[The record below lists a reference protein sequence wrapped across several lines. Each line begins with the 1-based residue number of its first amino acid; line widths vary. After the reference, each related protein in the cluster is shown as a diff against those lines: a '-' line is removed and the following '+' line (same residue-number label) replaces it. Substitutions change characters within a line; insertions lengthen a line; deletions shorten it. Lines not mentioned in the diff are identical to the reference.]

1 MPYPMENGPPTT
13 RGEKKE
19 FYAIFYVKIN
29 VTLTFGGIP
38 FNHQIL
44 PSVSPTTSPPPPPP
58 PPPPLDSPIESSGG
72 TPFSS
77 SFSFFCR
84 GGDSLCVV
92 PTFQNFLKDVK
103 ETVMK
108 MNVIGRCYKI
118 LSNNRLTGVLPK
130 IIGVRL
136 PNHNSLD
143 LSFNSVHGNCR
154 DDLSYNYFV
163 GPLPVLP
170 ANVSILNLYNNKLS
184 GTLWSLCLV
193 NNVYDTLDMSHNLF
207 TGEIPDCLR
216 QWKYSINLNFAHNK
230 LTDRIPS

>member
-1 MPYPMENGPPTT
+1 MATDLSFLASVPCLGNPGRTHAAVAT
-13 RGEKKE
+13 HSQ
-19 FYAIFYVKIN
+19 
-29 VTLTFGGIP
+29 L
-38 FNHQIL
+38 HL
-44 PSVSPTTSPPPPPP
+44 P
-58 PPPPLDSPIESSGG
+58 
-72 TPFSS
+72 
-77 SFSFFCR
+77 
-84 GGDSLCVV
+84 
-92 PTFQNFLKDVK
+92 
-103 ETVMK
+103 
-108 MNVIGRCYKI
+108 CYKI
-118 LSNNRLTGVLPK
+118 LSNNRRTGVLPK

-143 LSFNSVHGNCR
+143 LSFNSVHGNYR